1 MSLAPSPSRRRFDFF
16 PPRPCF
22 VCPRPA
28 AANSY
33 IRIFADGSSTGWKIG
48 WPCCPLGCYTRGP
61 RGKEGGGLSSF
72 LPKIEA
78 RKKKGG
84 KKEEIGREG
93 ARDIGVCLLRTRPK
107 NRALKAPRLLETLGA
122 TFSIGVWHGRMRRDN
137 ASWLPRM
144 SIFSLFSRVFGKRS
158 KSVLLISSFPL
169 PFFHFSSFFRY
180 SFAILLPRGKTRS
193 IPPCFFVWSSVAIF
207 LPLKTMWKRGHRGI
221 RGIRIG
227 LTWRAYKVDVK
238 GRKGFGLYFVSFYI

>member
-78 RKKKGG
+78 RKKKGE

-93 ARDIGVCLLRTRPK
+93 GRDIGVCLLRTRPK

-169 PFFHFSSFFRY
+169 PFFHFSFFLFSLFFCDPSPSRKNAFHSSVFFRLI
-180 SFAILLPRGKTRS
+180 FRGYFST
-193 IPPCFFVWSSVAIF
+193 IEN
-207 LPLKTMWKRGHRGI
+207 
-221 RGIRIG
+221 
-227 LTWRAYKVDVK
+227 DVK
-238 GRKGFGLYFVSFYI
+238 KRPQRNTRNTNRADLAGL

>member
-1 MSLAPSPSRRRFDFF
+1 MDRRPGEKSGGRA
-16 PPRPCF
+16 
-22 VCPRPA
+22 VH
-28 AANSY
+28 SVV
-33 IRIFADGSSTGWKIG
+33 
-48 WPCCPLGCYTRGP
+48 TRAGQEEK
-61 RGKEGGGLSSF
+61 KEGASSF

-78 RKKKGG
+78 RKKKGE

-93 ARDIGVCLLRTRPK
+93 GRDIGVCLLRTRPK

-169 PFFHFSSFFRY
+169 PFFHFSSFLF
-180 SFAILLPRGKTRS
+180 SL
-193 IPPCFFVWSSVAIF
+193 FFCDPSPSRKNAFHSSVFFRLIF
-207 LPLKTMWKRGHRGI
+207 RGYFSTI
-221 RGIRIG
+221 EN
-227 LTWRAYKVDVK
+227 DVK
-238 GRKGFGLYFVSFYI
+238 KRPQRNTRNTNRADLAGL